1 MLDLDRIDTQ
11 HKLPCCGVTAIAVFT
26 GTPFRDV
33 WGFIAKRKRGNW
45 KGATYHSDQREALKQ
60 FNKGRTV
67 AVKVTSRKSLSR
79 FAREDARPG
88 VVYMIRTTGHQQV
101 LKDGIVVD
109 QRGSAPI
116 GEYWGKRKRVV
127 HFWAKTV

>member
-1 MLDLDRIDTQ
+1 
-11 HKLPCCGVTAIAVFT
+11 VAVFT
-26 GTPFRDV
+26 GAPFRDV

-45 KGATYHSDQREALKQ
+45 KGRTYHHDQRDALKQ

-67 AVKVTSRKSLSR
+67 SVKVTNRKSLSR

-109 QRGSAPI
+109 QGGSVPI
-116 GEYWGKRKRVV
+116 EKYWGRRKRVV
-127 HFWAKTV
+127 HFWAKAV